1 MLISVTNKN
10 KEERKLYTIDDI
22 ITNSQSMKIM
32 KNRIPMV
39 AETDSSVMIY
49 GETGTGKELVAQSLH
64 TSSHR
69 KNKRFVSQN
78 CAAIPDNLLESILF
92 GTTKGSYTG
101 AENTPGLFEI
111 ANGGTIFLDEINSMD
126 IGIQSKILKVVE
138 EKQVTRLGSHNPV
151 NIDVKVVSAVNVN
164 PIQCVAEKKIRD
176 DLFYRLSVVQ
186 INIPPLRARMEDV
199 KALTRYYIDVFNE
212 KMGKNIL
219 DVDEEV
225 EELFARYSWPGN
237 VRELRN
243 IIEGAFN
250 IVSGRIIRRMDLP
263 EYFIEPLNSFPSD
276 QMMATQDDMLFEEG
290 FSLDEAINSMEK
302 NMIARALR
310 TTRSQA
316 EAARLLGISR
326 QTLSYKILKHRIEK

>member
-1 MLISVTNKN
+1 M
-10 KEERKLYTIDDI
+10 
-22 ITNSQSMKIM
+22 
-32 KNRIPMV
+32 
-39 AETDSSVMIY
+39 
-49 GETGTGKELVAQSLH
+49 
-64 TSSHR
+64 
-69 KNKRFVSQN
+69 
-78 CAAIPDNLLESILF
+78 
-92 GTTKGSYTG
+92 
-101 AENTPGLFEI
+101 
-111 ANGGTIFLDEINSMD
+111 
-126 IGIQSKILKVVE
+126 
-138 EKQVTRLGSHNPV
+138 

-225 EELFARYSWPGN
+225 EELFAGYSWPGN

-326 QTLSYKILKHRIEK
+326 QTLSYKILKHRIEKENQIVDKSRKILRYKEKTLNCKIFLRI

>member
-1 MLISVTNKN
+1 MREIHANQITELIEKLFLQANYEIGADVMQALKN
-10 KEERKLYTIDDI
+10 
-22 ITNSQSMKIM
+22 
-32 KNRIPMV
+32 
-39 AETDSSVMIY
+39 
-49 GETGTGKELVAQSLH
+49 
-64 TSSHR
+64 
-69 KNKRFVSQN
+69 
-78 CAAIPDNLLESILF
+78 
-92 GTTKGSYTG
+92 
-101 AENTPGLFEI
+101 
-111 ANGGTIFLDEINSMD
+111 
-126 IGIQSKILKVVE
+126 GIKHEAS
-138 EKQVTRLGSHNPV
+138 P
-151 NIDVKVVSAVNVN
+151 
-164 PIQCVAEKKIRD
+164 
-176 DLFYRLSVVQ
+176 
-186 INIPPLRARMEDV
+186 
-199 KALTRYYIDVFNE
+199 
-212 KMGKNIL
+212 MGKNIL